1 MAKNLMLN
9 KKVINLGN
17 FKKQLNKIINMKK
30 LFLLIATISI
40 SFGAMSQKGKV
51 TSALSLIEQGSL
63 DKAKE
68 ALDQAFLDEKSKDW
82 FNTYFAKGKLC
93 QASFESDN
101 PKFKTFYADPLAEAY
116 AAYEKSMELDP
127 KGTMKKKIITGMIY
141 NTLAVNFYSQGS
153 ARFQAKDYT
162 GALSSFESQIKITE
176 SDNYAGAID
185 TGMYYNAGLA
195 SVNSG
200 KYKDAI
206 KYFEKC
212 GEMKYL
218 GITPYFQ
225 ISEAYMSLGDTV
237 KAEAVLTGLS
247 SKFPG
252 DKNVTLSLIDLYI
265 KGNKSDEALKYIKV
279 AKETDPN
286 NYVLYS
292 VAGVIYLNQLN
303 YDEAITE
310 LSKSIELKSDFF
322 DTQYGLGAAYINK
335 AADMF
340 KKANEI
346 MDVKKYSEA
355 VDLANVVY
363 AKALPYMEKAY
374 ELKPDDVFAMRGLME
389 LYYRLKTKDPSLAPK
404 YDAIKAKV
412 DALK

>member
-1 MAKNLMLN
+1 
-9 KKVINLGN
+9 
-17 FKKQLNKIINMKK
+17 MKK

-68 ALDQAFLDEKSKDW
+68 DLDQALLDAKSKDW

-101 PKFKTFYADPLAEAY
+101 PKFKTFYSDPLAEAY

-127 KGTMKKKIITGMIY
+127 KGGMKKKIITGLVY
-141 NTLAVNFYSQGS
+141 NSLAGNFYSQGS
-153 ARFQAKDYT
+153 ERFQAKDYA

-176 SDNYAGAID
+176 GDKYVGAVD

-195 SVNSG
+195 AVNSS
-200 KYKDAI
+200 KYNEAI

-212 GEMKYL
+212 GEMGYL

-247 SKFPG
+247 TKFPG
-252 DKNVTLSLIDLYI
+252 DKNITLSLIDLYI
-265 KGNKSDEALKYIKV
+265 KGNKNDEALKYIKI

-286 NYVLYS
+286 NYILYS
-292 VAGVIYLNQLN
+292 VAGIIYLNQSE
-303 YDEAITE
+303 YDVAISE
-310 LSKSIELKSDFF
+310 LTKSIELKADFF
-322 DTQYGLGAAYINK
+322 DTQYGLAAAYINK
-335 AADMF
+335 AADMI

-346 MDVKKYSEA
+346 MDVKKYTDA
-355 VDLANVVY
+355 VDVANAVY
-363 AKALPYMEKAY
+363 IKALPYMEKAH
-374 ELKPDDVFAMRGLME
+374 ELKPDDEFAMRGLME
-389 LYYRLKTKDPSLAPK
+389 LYYRLKAKDPSLAPK
-404 YDAIKAKV
+404 YDAIKAKL
-412 DALK
+412 DAKK